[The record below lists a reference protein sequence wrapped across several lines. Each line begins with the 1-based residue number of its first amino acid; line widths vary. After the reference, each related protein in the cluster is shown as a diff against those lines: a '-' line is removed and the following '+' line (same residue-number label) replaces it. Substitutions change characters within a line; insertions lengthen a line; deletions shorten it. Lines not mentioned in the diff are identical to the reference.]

1 MSRLKAEEARKMAND
16 NSGIIQ
22 RYMDEILMVVERS
35 AKQGSFR
42 CNYKSDI
49 PDVALITPIVEQL
62 TAMGY
67 DVAAYRLK
75 DLTLTIKW

>member
-1 MSRLKAEEARKMAND
+1 MAND

>member
-1 MSRLKAEEARKMAND
+1 MAND

-62 TAMGY
+62 TTMGY
-67 DVAAYRLK
+67 DVVAYSLK

>member
-1 MSRLKAEEARKMAND
+1 MGGLKAEEARKMAND

-42 CNYKSDI
+42 CDYKSDI

-62 TAMGY
+62 TTMGY
-67 DVAAYRLK
+67 DVAAYSLK

>member
-16 NSGIIQ
+16 NSGIIR

-62 TAMGY
+62 TTMGY
-67 DVAAYRLK
+67 DVAAYSLK

>member
-1 MSRLKAEEARKMAND
+1 MGRLKAEEARKMAND

-42 CNYKSDI
+42 CDYKSDI

-62 TAMGY
+62 ITMGY
-67 DVAAYRLK
+67 DVAAYSLK

>member
-1 MSRLKAEEARKMAND
+1 MGRLKAEEARKMAND
-16 NSGIIQ
+16 NSGTIQ
-22 RYMDEILMVVERS
+22 HYMDEILMVVERS

-62 TAMGY
+62 TTMGY
-67 DVAAYRLK
+67 DVAAYSVN
-75 DLTLTIKW
+75 DLSLTIKW

>member
-1 MSRLKAEEARKMAND
+1 MAND
-16 NSGIIQ
+16 NSGTIQ

-42 CNYKSDI
+42 CDYKSDI
-49 PDVALITPIVEQL
+49 PDVALIAPIVEQL

-67 DVAAYRLK
+67 DVTAYSVK
-75 DLTLTIKW
+75 DLSLTIKW